1 LAENDKN
8 IVGKIIELIFRRQSL
23 TILAFTSCNKLDMRN
38 KILANA
44 LFIVVA
50 CLNAHAGE
58 RSKTDSLQR
67 ALNEATTA
75 DSLDI
80 LLQIGNAF
88 FQKEQYSEAL
98 EAFFASY
105 QISECVDSVRSSA
118 EAANNIGRVYYHME
132 KYADAL
138 KYFNLA
144 LTCYENQQDEKR
156 KGGVY
161 NNIALIYYELD
172 SLNVAASYYDTALTI
187 YEKYDQKLQL
197 ATIYHNL
204 GLLYLNTQKTAEA
217 IANLQS
223 SKQIFTEEGY
233 LKYAANATNNIGR
246 AYYKNKQFEEAIPF
260 LEEGLE
266 EAKQANSAFLIMDNY
281 QYQADCFTKMGLY
294 KQALEMTTKHYE
306 LKDSLLTKENEE
318 AMAEI
323 QARYESEIHAREN
336 VLLRKENESKAA
348 RIRLQNI
355 LGLGSMLIMILIGLA
370 LISYYRG
377 NRAKSQAN
385 AMLMLQKKK
394 IEEKNAQLSEINEQM
409 SVQHSEI
416 ITQKQEL
423 EELNTIKDKLFSIIS
438 HEFRS
443 PLNSLKGTL
452 KLLNMGVLSDDE
464 QQRISEVLSEK
475 IDSTSMFLDN
485 LLHWAKSQMQGI
497 NPKPVEVD
505 LGGIARESVSLLRPL
520 ADQKKLV
527 IQNDIPTGSDVW
539 IDYNMAELVFRNLL
553 SNAIKFSM
561 AGGTISLA
569 SHTSDNFIKISVKD
583 TGVGIPDEKLKILFT
598 EQTLSTRGTSKET
611 GIGIGL
617 LITKSFI
624 ESNGGKI
631 WVDSKENKG
640 STFSFTVP
648 RYSPMQKG

>member
-394 IEEKNAQLSEINEQM
+394 IEEK
-409 SVQHSEI
+409 
-416 ITQKQEL
+416 K
-423 EELNTIKDKLFSIIS
+423 
-438 HEFRS
+438 
-443 PLNSLKGTL
+443 
-452 KLLNMGVLSDDE
+452 
-464 QQRISEVLSEK
+464 
-475 IDSTSMFLDN
+475 
-485 LLHWAKSQMQGI
+485 
-497 NPKPVEVD
+497 
-505 LGGIARESVSLLRPL
+505 RP
-520 ADQKKLV
+520 
-527 IQNDIPTGSDVW
+527 
-539 IDYNMAELVFRNLL
+539 
-553 SNAIKFSM
+553 AI
-561 AGGTISLA
+561 
-569 SHTSDNFIKISVKD
+569 
-583 TGVGIPDEKLKILFT
+583 
-598 EQTLSTRGTSKET
+598 
-611 GIGIGL
+611 
-617 LITKSFI
+617 
-624 ESNGGKI
+624 
-631 WVDSKENKG
+631 
-640 STFSFTVP
+640 
-648 RYSPMQKG
+648 